1 MSIKNLDFISP
12 PITLYFRGLS
22 SHKSTFSG
30 ILTISVTIITLSFG
44 IYFSQYFFQK
54 KNPQVFTFNRY
65 IENAGNYAINSE
77 SMFSFIQ
84 LTDIESNL
92 PDSIDF
98 DAIRIIGTELDIS
111 LFEKI
116 DLSKYDH
123 WIYGNCNN
131 DTDTKGISEL
141 INFDKFNESACI
153 KKYYK
158 KDDNKYYNTNE
169 ANFRWPIL
177 KYGCSHPNRTFY
189 GIIVEKCKND
199 SLRMLSNNKW
209 CKSKNEIIQYVQT
222 KTINFQILD
231 QFVDI
236 LSYDQ
241 PLIKYFY
248 DVSNGM
254 FENSFT
260 TNHLNFNPLTIIT
273 KEGIFFDTEK
283 SILSY
288 DFEQN
293 EKVVTSKNNTNI
305 YAAFYF
311 WLQNRKQYHERNYEK
326 LQDTLSS
333 IGGLWSTLL
342 ILSRFINLII
352 FKFVCI
358 NDIEE
363 FLTEIST
370 PKKTDQNMFKNFN
383 KTNNNINSEIKNN
396 ENNNY
401 NNINSNNNICSNNI
415 NCEAIKSIQI
425 PKNEALKNSL
435 ESDSSSVY
443 LKLFKESMRIN
454 NITVKK
460 STKDNI
466 NFIAKRY
473 NTINE
478 INSKKNLI
486 QINKLNNNKIIN
498 TNITQ
503 KIPIIK
509 ENNIN
514 NQKVDKNKEN
524 MENENAINNNTLNKQ
539 IPKKKKKIIK
549 FLDFVGYK
557 ICLGKE
563 KNKTKEIK
571 FYDNFRRKIISEEII
586 ILNYF
591 NICKIIQM

>member
-1 MSIKNLDFISP
+1 MFLKKLDLISP
-12 PITLYFRGLS
+12 PISLYFKGMI
-22 SHKSTFSG
+22 SHKSIFSG
-30 ILTISVTIITLSFG
+30 ILTILINVITLSFG
-44 IYFSQYFFQK
+44 IYFSKYYFQK
-54 KNPQVFTFNRY
+54 KNPKVFSFTRY
-65 IENAGNYAINSE
+65 TENAGNFPINSE
-77 SMFSFIQ
+77 SMFNFIQ
-84 LTDIESNL
+84 LTDIKTNSPE
-92 PDSIDF
+92 SIDF
-98 DAIRIIGTELDIS
+98 EAINIIGTELEIS
-111 LFEKI
+111 LVEKS
-116 DLSKYDH
+116 DLSQNDH
-123 WIYGNCNN
+123 WIYGKCNN
-131 DTDTKGISEL
+131 NSDTKGIANL

-153 KKYYK
+153 RKYYNKNDKKYYDTSDEK
-158 KDDNKYYNTNE
+158 
-169 ANFRWPIL
+169 FRWPIL

-189 GIIVEKCKND
+189 GIIIEKCKND
-199 SLRMLSNNKW
+199 TLRLLNNNKF
-209 CKSKNEIIQYVQT
+209 CKSKNEIANYVQSRAV
-222 KTINFQILD
+222 NFQIID
-231 QFVDI
+231 HFADI
-236 LSYDQ
+236 LSYKN

-248 DVSNGM
+248 SISNGM
-254 FENSFT
+254 FENSYT
-260 TNHLNFNPLTIIT
+260 TNHLNFNPLNIIT
-273 KEGIFFDTEK
+273 NEGIFFDAQK

-288 DFEQN
+288 YFEQN
-293 EKVVTSKNNTNI
+293 EKIVTTKNNTNI
-305 YAAFYF
+305 YVAFYF

-383 KTNNNINSEIKNN
+383 KASNNINSEIKNN

-401 NNINSNNNICSNNI
+401 NNINSNNNICSSNI

-486 QINKLNNNKIIN
+486 QINMLNNNKIIN

-514 NQKVDKNKEN
+514 NQKLDKNKEN
-524 MENENAINNNTLNKQ
+524 MENENVINKNTLNKQ